1 MSTIDL
7 EQYEA
12 HTIKTGIHYRNV
24 EMVVREMEDGKN
36 AYEFICSSEEP
47 VEDRWMYDEENTR
60 YVFGTEILLH
70 GPENVNMGWLSS
82 GNAPFLMDHDTCEQV
97 AVILGATLENRV
109 LKVTGLKFSRSDE
122 GVESQQDID
131 DGIRKNVSIGY
142 VIEQLVEVVAPTNG
156 QDGVYHVTR
165 WTPYEV
171 SSVSI
176 PAVQSVGFG
185 RSKDQNFDTIVY
197 RKKQQEITKQNGEG
211 TMSLEQKNEGGTL
224 APDPVVAGREF
235 SPEHDRVEAIRGIA
249 QVNAKIYPA
258 GAEIASR
265 AIAEGKTREEFWKEY
280 QPALLKESE
289 RQATIKIG
297 LTDKDKKRFSLI
309 KLVRALDVTDHEV
322 SMKDAGF
329 EVEVSQ
335 EYCSQR
341 GISPSRGGV
350 IIPHEAIQLGQR
362 ASITAGSPANGA
374 GAQMEI
380 HSGEVI
386 EYLRAES
393 VIAQAGARF
402 LNGLVGKFDMG
413 RIGVGTTSYWV
424 GEVDETGADVT
435 ASSMDIDLVQFTI
448 KTIGAW
454 QGITRQMTKQTSLD
468 VESIIRADLF
478 ASLGDGIDKAAL
490 AGSGSSNQPTG
501 IAYTSGVG
509 TLAFATAQTPLWTDI
524 VKMETT
530 VAEANA
536 LRGSLSY
543 VINPTLMGVLKGT
556 QKGTSLGF
564 VVEGNETNGFP
575 ALRSTNAI
583 KSSTK
588 NIIFGNFNELMVGTW
603 GGLELVVDPYSYSR
617 KGVIGITAFQDIDVQ
632 LRHAASF
639 IYTTN

>member
-24 EMVVREMEDGKN
+24 EMVVREMEAGKN

-249 QVNAKIYPA
+249 QVNAKVYPA

-329 EVEVSQ
+329 EVEVSH

-543 VINPTLMGVLKGT
+543 VINPTLMGVLKGM
-556 QKGTSLGF
+556 QKGTYLGF

-603 GGLELVVDPYSYSR
+603 GGLELVVDPYTYSR

>member
-1 MSTIDL
+1 MSAIDL
-7 EQYEA
+7 TQYDA
-12 HTIKTGIHYRNV
+12 HKIKTGIHYRNV
-24 EMVVREMEDGKN
+24 EMVVRAMEDGKN
-36 AYEFICSSEEP
+36 AYEFVCSSEEP
-47 VEDRWMYDEENTR
+47 VEDRWMYDEENNR

-70 GPENVNMGWLSS
+70 GPENVNMTWLSS
-82 GNAPFLMDHDTCEQV
+82 GNAPFLLDHDQCEQV
-97 AVILGATLENRV
+97 AVILGATLENRA

-122 GVESQQDID
+122 GVEAQQDID

-142 VIEQLVEVVAPTNG
+142 VIEALIEVVAPTNG
-156 QDGVYHVTR
+156 QDGVYHVTQ

-171 SSVSI
+171 SGVSI

-185 RSKDQNFDTIVY
+185 RSKNQDFETIVY
-197 RKKQQEITKQNGEG
+197 RKKQEQKKPNGEG
-211 TMSLEQKNEGGTL
+211 TMSLDEKNERGTQTP
-224 APDPVVAGREF
+224 APAEQHVHVREHETDFDRIKGVAELNRSLFAPG
-235 SPEHDRVEAIRGIA
+235 VGIA
-249 QVNAKIYPA
+249 TK
-258 GAEIASR
+258 
-265 AIAEGKTREEFWKEY
+265 AIAEKRSFDEFWQEY

-289 RQATIKIG
+289 RQATVKIG
-297 LTDKDKKRFSLI
+297 MTEKEKRQFSLI
-309 KLVRALDVTDHEV
+309 RLVRALDVTDHEV
-322 SMKDAGF
+322 GMKDAGF

-335 EYCSQR
+335 EYCTQR
-341 GISPSRGGV
+341 GISASRGGV
-350 IIPHEAIQLGQR
+350 VIPHEAIQLGTR
-362 ASITAGSPANGA
+362 AAITASSPANGA
-374 GAQMEI
+374 GVQMEI

-386 EYLRAES
+386 EYLRAQS

-402 LNGLVGKFDMG
+402 LNGLIGKFDMG
-413 RIGVGTTSYWV
+413 RIGVGVTSYWV

-435 ASSMDIDLVQFTI
+435 ASSMDIDLLQFTL

-454 QGITRQMTKQTSLD
+454 QGLTRQMTKQTSLD

-490 AGSGSSNQPTG
+490 VGSGSSNQPTG

-536 LRGSLSY
+536 LRGSLNY
-543 VINPTLMGVLKGT
+543 VIHPTLMGILKGA
-556 QKGTSLGF
+556 QKGTNLGF

-588 NIIFGNFNELMVGTW
+588 NIIFGNFNELIVGTW
-603 GGLELVVDPYSYSR
+603 SGLELVVDPYTYSR
-617 KGVIGITAFQDIDVQ
+617 KGIIGITAFQDIDVQ